1 MYSWGDDTSDWAK
14 PSTYDYDPLSKVLRD
29 DAVEKSKAHGPRA
42 YTTTARAPNEQL
54 TSPKKEIASTSPNP
68 LIIAVDV
75 TGSMQRWPAEI
86 FDRLPLLYQTLSQ
99 YRTDLEVSFAAIGDC
114 RYDRW
119 PLQVTSFAKGY
130 ALEDNLKGIFGEGG
144 GGDAPESYGVF
155 AWWVQHRAHVT
166 AERPFLIVFGDA
178 LMHDTIL
185 PGELKQFVGAELVQ
199 PASALAAWRAVSRTW
214 STWFLRRPGGV
225 RGDEID
231 QQWTQAIGA
240 QNVVHMDDEQRA
252 VDYAMALVARS
263 WGHFDDFKAN
273 MTARQDDGKVK
284 GIAERLSS
292 IERAI
297 EAAKAPRV
305 LDCPKCGAALPRSE
319 AREMICDYCNARV
332 VVPLRT

>member
-14 PSTYDYDPLSKVLRD
+14 PGTYGYGAGTAPMRAEAAL
-29 DAVEKSKAHGPRA
+29 KSKEHGPRA
-42 YTTTARAPNEQL
+42 YSVGNGPNEQL
-54 TSPKKEIASTSPNP
+54 TSPLKEISSSSPNP
-68 LIIAVDV
+68 LLVAVDV

-86 FDRLPLLYQTLSQ
+86 FDRLPLFYQTLSQ
-99 YRTDLEVSFAAIGDC
+99 YRPDLEVSYAAIGDC

-119 PLQVTSFAKGY
+119 PLQVTSFAKGFS
-130 ALEDNLKGIFGEGG
+130 LEDNLKGIYGEGG

-178 LMHDTIL
+178 MMHDTIL
-185 PGELKQFVGAELVQ
+185 PAELKRFVGVDIAQ
-199 PASALAAWRAVSRTW
+199 PASAIAAWRAVSRVW

-231 QQWTQAIGA
+231 QQWSQAIGI

-284 GIAERLSS
+284 GLAERVAL
-292 IERAI
+292 IEDAI
-297 EAAKAPRV
+297 EAAKGPRA
-305 LDCPKCGAALPRSE
+305 LDCPKCGAALPKTE
-319 AREMICDYCNARV
+319 AREFACDFCSARIV
-332 VVPLRT
+332 LPLRK